1 MLTKRSHI
9 QELFQ
14 SKMYEVDKS
23 LKGSDVWTANGKIE
37 IDKATDKQLA
47 ELVKLGFKGIT
58 KKEKKPS
65 KED

>member
-1 MLTKRSHI
+1 
-9 QELFQ
+9 
-14 SKMYEVDKS
+14 MYEVDKS
-23 LKGSDVWTANGKIE
+23 LKGKDVWTANGKID